1 MNQAYTAVGK
11 MVENYEE
18 RQKHLQREAKLVQ
31 LQIESAKLIQT
42 QFAKQ
47 QTLSELETDILSLET
62 ELSAKRASQQ
72 AMLHDLTTIKSQIPV
87 LTQSILE
94 ARAAMTASSDVSA
107 GAAVAAGAAVVAEA
121 GAKSGTESKA
131 DTGASATAAA
141 AIHTPSSTDNADD
154 AAETESEP
162 TEAGASEDEDA
173 EKRAGTVTTCTSRER
188 SERGKPRACAFC
200 RKTGHKQNTCPDAYC
215 MRCCLMGHPADYCKN
230 KPCIHCGKKLE
241 KKDHYPI
248 NCPLK
253 PTSGRGRGG
262 RTAGRGGRG
271 GAAGA
276 AGAKST

>member
-1 MNQAYTAVGK
+1 MDHTTQANVLST
-11 MVENYEE
+11 MLQNLEE
-18 RQKHLQREAKLVQ
+18 EKKRVLRQYDAKLEIGNLAQ
-31 LQIESAKLIQT
+31 KKIS
-42 QFAKQ
+42 KQ
-47 QTLSELETDILSLET
+47 QALSQVDADIALLETQ
-62 ELSAKRASQQ
+62 LSAKREEKEIIAKEIAAISSNIQELANQ
-72 AMLHDLTTIKSQIPV
+72 LITT
-87 LTQSILE
+87 E
-94 ARAAMTASSDVSA
+94 
-107 GAAVAAGAAVVAEA
+107 AAVAAGAAVVAEA